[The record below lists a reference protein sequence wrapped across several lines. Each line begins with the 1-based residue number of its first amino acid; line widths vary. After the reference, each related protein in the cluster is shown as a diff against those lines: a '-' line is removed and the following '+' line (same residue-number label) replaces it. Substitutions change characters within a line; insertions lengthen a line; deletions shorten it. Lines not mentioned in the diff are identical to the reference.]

1 MNPTLPAKVDALP
14 TGPGV
19 YLFKGE
25 QGEVLYVGKAKDLRA
40 RVRQYLRGQDE
51 RLHVRF
57 LADVAADVEV
67 VATQTEKE
75 ALLLERTLIR
85 KHGPPYNVML
95 VDDTN
100 FLHLHVDPDE
110 AWPRYRLVRR
120 ITKAKGRF
128 FGPFA
133 SSSRART
140 TLQFMERRFPLR
152 TCSDRE
158 LASRRRPCL
167 LHQMGRCMAPCVDLC
182 GPERYRQAL
191 DESLLFLEGRSGE
204 LMVRLRGR
212 MKEAAASQDFEEA
225 ARLRDLIV
233 AIESSM
239 ERQDVV
245 DGKLGNRDI
254 WGLKRDGDRGGV
266 AILSVRG
273 GHLEEGITHPFQGAV
288 DGDAELLSSLL
299 NTFYGAAAD
308 IPPEVLLPFAIPEME
323 VLAELLGD
331 ARGGRVRIAVPQR
344 GAKARLVKMAGK
356 NAAVSMTARTREDEA
371 RMLALEQVARVCGL
385 SAPPMRIEC
394 FDNSNIQGAD
404 PVASMVVF
412 SRGRHDRAASR
423 RYRVKTVEGSD
434 DYASMREILGRRLRR
449 AVKEGNL
456 PDLIVVDGGRGQLSA
471 ALEVRDELGL
481 PEVKMVGLAKP
492 RTEHARGDLD
502 ATDKIVLPGSATPVR
517 LDAHDPGLRLLQAI
531 RDKAHHTAVSYHRKV
546 RRKRT
551 LTSVLD
557 DLPGVG
563 PARRRALLRHFGS
576 VAAMRHASAE
586 DLCAVDGVGPRMAAR
601 ICAALD
607 APKG

>member
-1 MNPTLPAKVDALP
+1 MNPTLPDKVDALP

-19 YLFKGE
+19 YLFMGE

-40 RVRQYLRGQDE
+40 RVRQYIRGQDE

-57 LADVAADVEV
+57 LAAAAADVEV
-67 VATQTEKE
+67 VATRTEKE

-85 KHGPPYNVML
+85 KHGPPYNVLL

-100 FLHLHVDPDE
+100 FLHLHVDP
-110 AWPRYRLVRR
+110 AAPWPRYRLVRR
-120 ITKAKGRF
+120 ITKSKGRF

-133 SSSRART
+133 SASRARA

-158 LASRRRPCL
+158 LASRTRPCL

-182 GPERYRQAL
+182 APEDYRAAL
-191 DESLLFLEGRSGE
+191 DESLLFLEGRNTE
-204 LMVRLRGR
+204 LMRRLRAR
-212 MKEAAASQDFEEA
+212 MKAAATAKGFEEA
-225 ARLRDLIV
+225 ARLRDLIG
-233 AIESSM
+233 AIEASM

-254 WGLKRDGDRGGV
+254 WGLTRQGNQGVV

-273 GHLEEGITHPFQGAV
+273 GHLEQGVTHAFGEALE
-288 DGDAELLSSLL
+288 GDAELLSSLL
-299 NTFYGAAAD
+299 NTFYGEAVD
-308 IPPEVLLPFAIPEME
+308 IPPEVLLPFPIPE
-323 VLAELLGD
+323 LELLGEILSE
-331 ARGGRVRIAVPQR
+331 ARGGRVRIAVPKR
-344 GAKARLVKMAGK
+344 GHKARLVKMAAR
-356 NAAVSMTARTREDEA
+356 NASVSLTARAQEGEA
-371 RMLALEQVARVCGL
+371 RMAALERIAQVCGL

-412 SRGRHDRAASR
+412 SRGVHDRAASR
-423 RYRVKTVEGSD
+423 RYRVKTVVGSD
-434 DYASMREILGRRLRR
+434 DFASMREILHRRLTRGM
-449 AVKEGNL
+449 AEQDL
-456 PDLIVVDGGRGQLSA
+456 PDLVVVDGGQGQLSA
-471 ALEVRDELGL
+471 ALGVRDALAL
-481 PEVKMVGLAKP
+481 PEVKMIGLAKFK
-492 RTEHARGDLD
+492 TERARGELD
-502 ATDKIVLPGSATPVR
+502 ATDKIILPGTDAPLR

-531 RDKAHHTAVSYHRKV
+531 RDKAHSTAVTYHRKV
-546 RRKRT
+546 RRART

-576 VAAMRHASAE
+576 VAAMKHATKDE
-586 DLCAVDGVGPRMAAR
+586 LCVVEGVGPQMAAR
-601 ICAALD
+601 IHKALGTD
-607 APKG
+607 GT